1 MVFLPCAHTPTL
13 PLHLY
18 NLAHTPLPPTQS
30 RTPTR
35 LTLMVFLLSCAEV
48 EAGEA
53 SPLRSP
59 ELLTERARPGGT
71 MAGPPLPLVDRRL
84 GGALADRR
92 LDSS

>member
-1 MVFLPCAHTPTL
+1 
-13 PLHLY
+13 
-18 NLAHTPLPPTQS
+18 
-30 RTPTR
+30 
-35 LTLMVFLLSCAEV
+35 MVFLLSCAEV

-59 ELLTERARPGGT
+59 ELLTERARTGGT

-92 LDSS
+92 LVSSCRGNASSAMLVHVPV